1 MDYHNVAAAQPELGT
16 WETVK
21 AAASQVTHQSVVKFD
36 KVIPIFL
43 FIFMAPI
50 IGMIISIIITLIIV
64 HLYKRSNPH
73 KADQSFKKLQLAS
86 SALFSLGH
94 GLNDAQKVMGI
105 IGAAL
110 IYYHVEMLHDPIY
123 LNLESADVLIILHS
137 IISGFLWFRLSRSL

>member
-1 MDYHNVAAAQPELGT
+1 
-16 WETVK
+16 
-21 AAASQVTHQSVVKFD
+21 
-36 KVIPIFL
+36 
-43 FIFMAPI
+43 
-50 IGMIISIIITLIIV
+50 MIISIIITLIIV

-73 KADQSFKKLQLAS
+73 KADQSFKRLQLAS

-137 IISGFLWFRLSRSL
+137 IISGFLWFRLLRLL